1 MNHSSVSIQAT
12 IHAEQRGERD
22 TRLHGRRLVLA
33 RVFWIVIAIFELGM
47 FAVSLPGFVTQLQT
61 PCTSSCAGWQLS
73 VDAVKQLQYL
83 GFSLGNYVAFYL
95 AFMLISALLS
105 YVIAALLVWRRSN
118 DWMALLVSL
127 MLLGFGP
134 TSNITNT
141 VLLSRWFGP
150 ALASSVFNFS
160 NQISI
165 TIGVLAFFLF
175 PNGRFV
181 PRWTRWIVILGIG
194 VSIFFIFF
202 PSATQ
207 SVISGILYFSVL
219 LGLVIAQVYRYRRV
233 STPAQRQQTKW
244 VVYSLAVTFILVI
257 GLFGIPSLIFP
268 VLVQNGSL
276 FSSVASFVANALFIL
291 LPISFGVAIL
301 RYRLWDVDVLIN
313 RTLVYG
319 TLTGLLALVYF
330 GLIIGLQYL
339 LRGLI
344 NQTNDV
350 AIVISTLAIAA
361 LFQPLRRRIQSMI
374 DRRFYRRKYDAVK
387 TLAAFSA
394 PLRNEV
400 DLNQLREQLVA
411 VVEETMQPTFVSLWL
426 RPPTHD
432 GKQRAPWRANLPV
445 SSGER

>member
-1 MNHSSVSIQAT
+1 
-12 IHAEQRGERD
+12 
-22 TRLHGRRLVLA
+22 
-33 RVFWIVIAIFELGM
+33 
-47 FAVSLPGFVTQLQT
+47 
-61 PCTSSCAGWQLS
+61 
-73 VDAVKQLQYL
+73 
-83 GFSLGNYVAFYL
+83 
-95 AFMLISALLS
+95 
-105 YVIAALLVWRRSN
+105 
-118 DWMALLVSL
+118 
-127 MLLGFGP
+127 
-134 TSNITNT
+134 
-141 VLLSRWFGP
+141 
-150 ALASSVFNFS
+150 
-160 NQISI
+160 
-165 TIGVLAFFLF
+165 
-175 PNGRFV
+175 
-181 PRWTRWIVILGIG
+181 
-194 VSIFFIFF
+194 
-202 PSATQ
+202 
-207 SVISGILYFSVL
+207 VISGILYFSVL